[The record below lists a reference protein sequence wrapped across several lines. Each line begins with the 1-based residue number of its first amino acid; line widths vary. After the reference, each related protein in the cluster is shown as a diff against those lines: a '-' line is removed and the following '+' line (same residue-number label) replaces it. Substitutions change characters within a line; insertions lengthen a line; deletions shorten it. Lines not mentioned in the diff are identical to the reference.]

1 LSITRAYISHSPE
14 SDSLLD
20 DLVTSLCALG
30 DLALLQGQ
38 GNEAMRYREEAILG
52 LEKLVKSR
60 PEEPWY
66 REQLKSIQDWIETQR
81 KNPR

>member
-1 LSITRAYISHSPE
+1 
-14 SDSLLD
+14 
-20 DLVTSLCALG
+20 LG
-30 DLALLQGQ
+30 DLALLRGQ

-66 REQLKSIQDWIETQR
+66 REQLNSIREWIETQR